1 MSDAEVLTT
10 ALAAAQFFCGNL
22 EHARRLFCAPP
33 YIPGMLSR
41 SRLNRRRHRLAP
53 KLQTLLDRLGACEI
67 HDAGSGSEAADYVL
81 DSFPVAACDNIRIRR
96 SRLYRG
102 EAYRG
107 WIASKRRF
115 FYGLRI
121 HVLATTGGQIVEA
134 FLAPASLAD
143 VEALKRFRFDLPPGS
158 VVYADKAYNDYTA

>member
-1 MSDAEVLTT
+1 MDDQIVALYCLCDDLLKRHGRTQDPHTTRMSDAEVLTT

-67 HDAGSGSEAADYVL
+67 HDAGSGSEAGDYVL

-102 EAYRG
+102 EAYRAG
-107 WIASKRRF
+107 SPANGASST
-115 FYGLRI
+115 
-121 HVLATTGGQIVEA
+121 AC
-134 FLAPASLAD
+134 ASMC
-143 VEALKRFRFDLPPGS
+143 LPPRAGRS
-158 VVYADKAYNDYTA
+158 WRHFWPAPV